1 MNLRDFRIGWRLLL
15 QQPAYSAV
23 VIGGLSVG
31 FAACFLLFGFVEFCL
46 NYDSSVPDNDRVVVV
61 KQRINVFPRPEWQ
74 AWAFLPLR
82 DVALASGMVAEASI
96 AKPIDTP
103 LRAGNAL
110 LAVNL
115 QVVDPAFRTMFGVA
129 TLDGDLNAAL
139 TQPDGIALTRAGAQK
154 LFGNGPVLG
163 QTVKIDGTVLQVR
176 ALLADPPA
184 NSSQLYEALIGTG
197 SSAWQERETA
207 ISKWGR
213 GVVYMKLKPGASM
226 STLAALL
233 QEASEKS
240 PLNQRVKNGPMG
252 KGLNGRNV
260 ADVALLPL
268 RDAYFDEDLLNS
280 RAAEQHGQ
288 RSSVFGLA
296 AGGLL
301 ILLLAAINYINLAT
315 VRTLRRQREIGIRKL
330 LGASAPRL
338 ARQFLSEAAL
348 TTLLSA
354 VAGLMLAW
362 LLLPVFS
369 DLVNRPLTGMFTPL
383 RCAMALAFGLLIG
396 VLAGAYPAWLAQHAL
411 PGPALAGRGNS
422 ETAAG
427 LWVRRVLTVLQF
439 SSAMALSATALAVSW
454 QTYFASHASPGFDP
468 ANLLVLDLPGD
479 EVGRPAAA
487 AFIEQL
493 KRMPRVEGVSAIS
506 EAVGRDGMKLINT
519 IATKDGNEIPLEA
532 KFVSPNWFDVNRL
545 HAEYGRLFNPAHD
558 PNDDKDLDGVV
569 VNGAAALALGYA
581 TPQAAVGQVLPGG
594 AQIVGIAPDIRFHGL
609 RNPSK
614 AILYRSR
621 PASVLTIR
629 TSDSLDTAF
638 SEIEPLWRRQ
648 FPNAIMEMKTQ
659 QSVLAERYATDARL
673 TRILAVTSL
682 TAIALAAF
690 GIYVLSAYSVQRS
703 RREIVMRK
711 LHGAGRID
719 IALMMGREFST
730 LVGAGAL
737 VGLPLAAVAIQR
749 YLASYTDRA
758 PIGGWTLAAALLLA
772 ALVALLATTRHTL
785 TALRMSPAL
794 ALRD

>member
-569 VNGAAALALGYA
+569 VNAAAALALGYA

>member
-23 VIGGLSVG
+23 VIGGLAIG

-82 DVALASGMVAEASI
+82 DVALASGMVTEASI

-139 TQPDGIALTRAGAQK
+139 AQPDGIALTRAGAQK

-197 SSAWQERETA
+197 SSAWPERETA

-213 GVVYMKLKPGASM
+213 GVVYMKLKPGASV
-226 STLAALL
+226 SALTTLL

-288 RSSVFGLA
+288 RGSVFGLA

-315 VRTLRRQREIGIRKL
+315 VRTLHRQREIGIRKL

-354 VAGLMLAW
+354 IAGLMLAW

-383 RCAMALAFGLLIG
+383 RCAMALGFGLLIG
-396 VLAGAYPAWLAQHAL
+396 VLAGTYPAWLAQHAL

-422 ETAAG
+422 ETAVG

-479 EVGRPAAA
+479 EVGKPAAT

-569 VNGAAALALGYA
+569 VNAAGALALGYA

-594 AQIVGIAPDIRFHGL
+594 AQIIGIAPDIRFHGL
-609 RNPSK
+609 RNPSR

-621 PASVLTIR
+621 PASVLAIR

-659 QSVLAERYATDARL
+659 QSVLAERYVTDARL
-673 TRILAVTSL
+673 TRILAATSL

-711 LHGAGRID
+711 LHGAGRVD

-730 LVGAGAL
+730 LVAAGAL

-785 TALRMSPAL
+785 AALRMSPGL
-794 ALRD
+794 ALRE

>member
-139 TQPDGIALTRAGAQK
+139 TQPDGIALTRVGAQK

-569 VNGAAALALGYA
+569 VNAAAALALGYA

-758 PIGGWTLAAALLLA
+758 PVGGWTLAAALLLA

-794 ALRD
+794 ALRE

>member
-1 MNLRDFRIGWRLLL
+1 
-15 QQPAYSAV
+15 
-23 VIGGLSVG
+23 
-31 FAACFLLFGFVEFCL
+31 
-46 NYDSSVPDNDRVVVV
+46 
-61 KQRINVFPRPEWQ
+61 
-74 AWAFLPLR
+74 
-82 DVALASGMVAEASI
+82 
-96 AKPIDTP
+96 
-103 LRAGNAL
+103 
-110 LAVNL
+110 
-115 QVVDPAFRTMFGVA
+115 VVDPAFRTMFGVA

-139 TQPDGIALTRAGAQK
+139 TQPDGIALTRVGAQK

-569 VNGAAALALGYA
+569 VNAAAALALGYA

-648 FPNAIMEMKTQ
+648 FPNAILEMTTQ
-659 QSVLAERYATDARL
+659 EAVLAERYATDARL
-673 TRILAVTSL
+673 MRILITTSVI
-682 TAIALAAF
+682 AIALAAF

-758 PIGGWTLAAALLLA
+758 PVGGWTLAAALLLA

-794 ALRD
+794 ALRE